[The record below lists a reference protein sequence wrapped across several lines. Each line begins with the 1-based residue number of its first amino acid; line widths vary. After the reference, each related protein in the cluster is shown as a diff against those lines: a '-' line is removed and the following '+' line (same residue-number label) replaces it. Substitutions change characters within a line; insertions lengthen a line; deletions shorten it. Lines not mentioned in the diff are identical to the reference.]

1 MSTVA
6 PAAVPPTADT
16 PTLPLGQAPLS
27 APEPARP
34 ALPASAVRLR
44 GLVRDARLVRLRVT
58 MPDIS
63 GSLAKVAGLIADRF
77 PKRRLLQMTNL
88 GMAVPAVGLGLATR
102 STTAVWAAT
111 SASVIRIW
119 RRRSMPAVYGG
130 GAGSLARPSAQQGGD
145 RVAVPARVLTIAGSD
160 SGGGAGIQADLKT
173 FLAHGVHGMSAI
185 TAVTV
190 QNSVGVQGFYELEP
204 RAVFEQIES
213 VATDIGV
220 DAAKT
225 GMLASAPIIEAV
237 AGACERFALPN
248 LVVDPVA
255 ASKHGDPLLR
265 PDAVAALKERLAPL
279 ATVITPNLGEVKLL
293 CGVEVR
299 DQGDLLA
306 AARAVHELGPRWV
319 LVKGG
324 HLPGGDAVD
333 LLWDGQEAVE
343 LTAPR
348 LATPHTHGTGCTLAS
363 AIAANLADGLDVVT
377 AVQAA
382 KRYLSGAIAGG
393 FPLGKGIGPT
403 DHAWRFRAAG
413 LLRPGGPSHPTP
425 VPWPYGP
432 NPYEG

>member
-1 MSTVA
+1 M
-6 PAAVPPTADT
+6 
-16 PTLPLGQAPLS
+16 
-27 APEPARP
+27 
-34 ALPASAVRLR
+34 
-44 GLVRDARLVRLRVT
+44 
-58 MPDIS
+58 
-63 GSLAKVAGLIADRF
+63 
-77 PKRRLLQMTNL
+77 
-88 GMAVPAVGLGLATR
+88 
-102 STTAVWAAT
+102 
-111 SASVIRIW
+111 ASV
-119 RRRSMPAVYGG
+119 YGR
-130 GAGSLARPSAQQGGD
+130 AL
-145 RVAVPARVLTIAGSD
+145 VAWPDCVPDKEVTVVPVPARVLTIAGSD

-220 DAAKT
+220 DATKT
-225 GMLASAPIIEAV
+225 GMLASAAIIEAV
-237 AGACERFALPN
+237 ADASERFSLPN

-265 PDAVAALKERLAPL
+265 PEAVAALRERLLPL
-279 ATVITPNLGEVKLL
+279 ATVVTPNLGEVALL
-293 CGVEVR
+293 SGVEVR
-299 DQGDLLA
+299 DRGDLLP

-324 HLPGGDAVD
+324 HLPGDLAVD
-333 LLWDGQEAVE
+333 LLYDGRDALE

-348 LATPHTHGTGCTLAS
+348 IPTPHTHGTGCTLAS
-363 AIAANLADGLDVVT
+363 AIAANLADGLEVVA
-377 AVQAA
+377 AVEAA
-382 KRYLSGAIAGG
+382 KRYLSGAVAGG

-413 LLRPGGPSHPTP
+413 LLRPGGPSHPAP

>member
-1 MSTVA
+1 
-6 PAAVPPTADT
+6 
-16 PTLPLGQAPLS
+16 
-27 APEPARP
+27 
-34 ALPASAVRLR
+34 
-44 GLVRDARLVRLRVT
+44 
-58 MPDIS
+58 
-63 GSLAKVAGLIADRF
+63 
-77 PKRRLLQMTNL
+77 
-88 GMAVPAVGLGLATR
+88 
-102 STTAVWAAT
+102 
-111 SASVIRIW
+111 
-119 RRRSMPAVYGG
+119 
-130 GAGSLARPSAQQGGD
+130 
-145 RVAVPARVLTIAGSD
+145 
-160 SGGGAGIQADLKT
+160 
-173 FLAHGVHGMSAI
+173 
-185 TAVTV
+185 
-190 QNSVGVQGFYELEP
+190 VQGVYELEP

-237 AGACERFALPN
+237 AAAVERFGLPN

-265 PDAVAALKERLAPL
+265 PDAVQALRERLAPL
-279 ATVITPNLGEVKLL
+279 ATVITPNLGEVKVLT
-293 CGVEVR
+293 GVEVR
-299 DQGDLLA
+299 DRGELLT
-306 AARAVHELGPRWV
+306 AARAVHELGPRWA

-333 LLWDGQEAVE
+333 LLWDGGQAVE

-363 AIAANLADGLDVVT
+363 AIAANLAVGLDVVT
-377 AVQAA
+377 AVQEA
-382 KRYLSGAIAGG
+382 KRYVSGAIAGG